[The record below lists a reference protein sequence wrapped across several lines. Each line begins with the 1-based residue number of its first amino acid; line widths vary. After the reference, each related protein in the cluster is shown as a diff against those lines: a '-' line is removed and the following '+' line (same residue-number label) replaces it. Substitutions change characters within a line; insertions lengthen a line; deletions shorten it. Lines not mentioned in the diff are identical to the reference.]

1 MSGSHRH
8 AGFIE
13 VQKELHPD
21 RPCIELERSTDV
33 RWSSKSGSVSK
44 VLLLLDVILEV
55 LADFSEACGQTKL
68 EADALL
74 QQIQNNTFLFL
85 LVTFSKLFD
94 TSDFAT
100 KGLQSSTLSVTDC
113 IGLIEILKSSFSTFR
128 DNSGG
133 DFDKVL
139 KLTEEMMIKHDIS
152 NWDVSASRQRKLPV
166 KLADSVVTTS
176 LGKTS
181 SIKSDSDLRQLWNNI
196 LDRQITELNSRFQED
211 TYGIMQAAAS
221 FSKESQTC
229 GLKEQLKT
237 TCDHY
242 AISIEDA
249 EFTVFIQQLSRKMNM
264 GKSDFSSIMSVL
276 DSCPDDI
283 FPNIN
288 SLLRIIVTLPMT
300 SCSVE
305 RLFSTTTRIKNRL
318 RTSMTSARL
327 NHFSLL
333 SFERELTDT
342 LDYDEII
349 TIFNSKPR
357 RLRLVM

>member
-1 MSGSHRH
+1 
-8 AGFIE
+8 
-13 VQKELHPD
+13 
-21 RPCIELERSTDV
+21 
-33 RWSSKSGSVSK
+33 
-44 VLLLLDVILEV
+44 
-55 LADFSEACGQTKL
+55 
-68 EADALL
+68 
-74 QQIQNNTFLFL
+74 
-85 LVTFSKLFD
+85 
-94 TSDFAT
+94 
-100 KGLQSSTLSVTDC
+100 
-113 IGLIEILKSSFSTFR
+113 
-128 DNSGG
+128 
-133 DFDKVL
+133 
-139 KLTEEMMIKHDIS
+139 MMIKHDIS
-152 NWDVSASRQRKLPV
+152 NWDVSASRQWKLPV

-305 RLFSTTTRIKNRL
+305 RLFSTTTRIKKLSSHINDKRPAEPL
-318 RTSMTSARL
+318 QFAVFWAWTDRYIGLWWNHHHIQLKASPSAPCDVGHAL
-327 NHFSLL
+327 W
-333 SFERELTDT
+333 
-342 LDYDEII
+342 Y
-349 TIFNSKPR
+349 
-357 RLRLVM
+357 VY